1 MPTKALLR
9 RNLLHPTA
17 VTAALL
23 ALSIALPARAA
34 DPASCRPVLDAT
46 RKQNSV
52 STHMYMTRTAPS
64 SGGKPSTSEMIYV
77 GGTSY
82 IQVGDGWKRSTMTRE
97 AGQKVAEENIKSAK
111 VISCRYLRDEM
122 VGGEAAAVYS
132 QHIENEDTV
141 SDGTVWISKSRGLPL
156 RVDTKVEDTQRSVRY
171 EYGNVQAPAGVK

>member
-1 MPTKALLR
+1 MPTKALLP
-9 RNLLHPTA
+9 RNLLSSTA
-17 VTAALL
+17 GAAALL

-34 DPASCRPVLDAT
+34 DPASCRPVLDVM

-64 SGGKPSTSEMIYV
+64 PGGKPSTSELISV
-77 GGTSY
+77 GGKTY
-82 IQVGDGWKRSTMTRE
+82 IQVGGTWQRSLMTQEER
-97 AGQKVAEENIKSAK
+97 QKQGEENIKSAK
-111 VISCRYLRDEM
+111 VLTCHYLRDEA
-122 VGGEAAAVYS
+122 VNGEAAAVYS

-156 RVDTKVEDTQRSVRY
+156 RVDTNVEGTQRSVRY